1 MKQVSLGSITN
12 DMQPLMDLS
21 KMSREVS
28 KAIFKRANVGPYKT
42 LETMEYI
49 NVIREQMEFA
59 VKEAVKELKKMIV
72 FDMDNTLIKGSFI
85 HQLAKAKGFEKEL
98 GDIVVQNNN
107 DFMRT
112 KRIAQ
117 LLKGIPYA
125 EMLAVVDE
133 IPLVED
139 AEQVIAAF
147 RERGYVCGIISDSYD
162 CIAHHIKV
170 KLNMDFA
177 LANELEFS
185 KSVATGEVKIPS
197 YYLKEKKSTCEHD
210 YCKSNVLMHVASN
223 YGIELKNSIA
233 VGDAENDICMFNA
246 AGIGVAFNARSKMVE
261 QFADVVVVAGSFAKI
276 IEIAAD

>member
-1 MKQVSLGSITN
+1 
-12 DMQPLMDLS
+12 
-21 KMSREVS
+21 
-28 KAIFKRANVGPYKT
+28 
-42 LETMEYI
+42 
-49 NVIREQMEFA
+49 
-59 VKEAVKELKKMIV
+59 V

-197 YYLKEKKSTCEHD
+197 YY
-210 YCKSNVLMHVASN
+210 CKSNVLMHVASN